1 MLLKEND
8 MIKYSSDRHLED
20 RKLEEDFG
28 LAFKLVFFDENDNEL
43 DPPQYKELSTFSIEK
58 NSSKEI

>member
-1 MLLKEND
+1 

-28 LAFKLVFFDENDNEL
+28 LAFKLVFFDENDNEQ
-43 DPPQYKELSTFSIEK
+43 DPPQYRELSTFGIEK
-58 NSSKEI
+58 SSPEEI

>member
-1 MLLKEND
+1 

-43 DPPQYKELSTFSIEK
+43 DPPQYKELSTFCIEK

>member
-43 DPPQYKELSTFSIEK
+43 DPPQYKELSTFGIEK